1 MRGILS
7 LFILLSS
14 CSVVE
19 YYDIEG
25 ESTFVGIMKNEHH
38 FHEHFVD
45 STNNSHHC
53 FYYHDT
59 TTYRWKI
66 SVDNIVKRKK
76 FTWCKIKN

>member
-7 LFILLSS
+7 LVILLSS

-19 YYDIEG
+19 YYSVDG
-25 ESTFVGIMKNEHH
+25 ESTFVGITKSENH

-66 SVDNIVKRKK
+66 VVDNIVKRKK
-76 FTWCKIKN
+76 LVRYKLKK